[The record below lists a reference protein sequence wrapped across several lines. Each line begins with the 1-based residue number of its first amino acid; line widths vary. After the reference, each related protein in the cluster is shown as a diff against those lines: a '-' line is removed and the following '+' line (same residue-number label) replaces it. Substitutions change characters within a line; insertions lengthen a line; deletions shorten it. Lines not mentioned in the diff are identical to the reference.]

1 MHLSSRC
8 SVSEIRNASLL
19 AVRRVG
25 SKDADGYARLPD
37 DSDKGGPERVYCSTM
52 MEWTK
57 PKYLTTMMIEV
68 CKYSITGAFL
78 IGEQGV
84 INRQFVHPA
93 IPCAI
98 ITSKHHVSPLRA
110 TTHWVDLT

>member
-1 MHLSSRC
+1 M
-8 SVSEIRNASLL
+8 SEIRNTSLL

-57 PKYLTTMMIEV
+57 PKYLTTVMIEV
-68 CKYSITGAFL
+68 CKYNITGDFL
-78 IGEQGV
+78 MGEQGV
-84 INRQFVHPA
+84 VDCQLIHPA

-110 TTHWVDLT
+110 IDYWVNLT